1 MRTTADAIG
10 NRPCRAKRFQVYLD
24 SISSTVRRA
33 DLSWA
38 RMTTFSEF
46 STHRR
51 TAAILIG
58 EGTSAAYL
66 AGVMSA
72 LKTAGVRV
80 DMVIGKGAGALVAVF
95 SSIDAEGR
103 LHGDAGLLAQASG
116 KRPWRLRPLYKM
128 TLACLLVALAAFLS
142 PVLFGLAA
150 VLALPL
156 QALGRLL
163 LGALE
168 PGLAGGSQWLP
179 ALFEAAGPV
188 YLRAMVIPLVALC
201 TIWVTWWLSSF
212 TRQRGAP
219 SLPELYDLE
228 PLAALVETK
237 LWQAVRGASTG
248 DRPRE
253 RRDIGGAYQELL
265 SGSLGQLG
273 FRELVFYALDTDS
286 GREVTFALLKD
297 RFLKKFSS
305 NGAGRARHRE
315 TIDLAKDGGPLLF
328 DALMAAL
335 SPVGLVPNVPIK
347 LPLDTDFGGEVHR
360 FAGSL
365 LSGSSAVQDAV
376 AAGAEQIIYVAGCA
390 PSERPGGNAIERL
403 IEASVR
409 RVLSDDLV
417 EATRQNDLPVFLI
430 RPDKQ
435 RLNAFE
441 VTGRAQIGNER
452 LDLNALIAH
461 GHRDALRLF
470 VEPVLSDDA
479 AEHNRSSMKVP
490 QAGPREL

>member
-1 MRTTADAIG
+1 MA
-10 NRPCRAKRFQVYLD
+10 
-24 SISSTVRRA
+24 S
-33 DLSWA
+33 
-38 RMTTFSEF
+38 FSEF

-51 TAAILIG
+51 TAAILLG

-72 LKTAGVRV
+72 LKNAGVRV
-80 DMVIGKGAGALVAVF
+80 DMILGKGAGALVAVF
-95 SSIDAEGR
+95 SAIDAEER
-103 LHGDAGLLAQASG
+103 LHGDAGLLARASG

-156 QALGRLL
+156 QALGQILFG
-163 LGALE
+163 GAETVL
-168 PGLAGGSQWLP
+168 PGVSGQGLA
-179 ALFEAAGPV
+179 ALFEAAAPI
-188 YLRAMVIPLVALC
+188 YLRVMVLPLVALC
-201 TIWVTWWLSSF
+201 AIWVVWWLSSF
-212 TRQRGAP
+212 ARQRKAP

-228 PLAALVETK
+228 PLAALVETM

-248 DRPRE
+248 ARPRE

-297 RFLKKFSS
+297 RFLKKFAS
-305 NGAGRARHRE
+305 NDAGGARRRE
-315 TIDLAKDGGPLLF
+315 MIDLAEDGGPLLF

-335 SPVGLVPNVPIK
+335 SPVGLVPSVPIK
-347 LPLDTDFGGEVHR
+347 LPLDTNFGGEVHR
-360 FAGSL
+360 FAGSPL
-365 LSGSSAVQDAV
+365 FGSSAVQDAL
-376 AAGAEQIIYVAGCA
+376 AAGAEQIIYVAGCS

-409 RVLSDDLV
+409 SVLSDDLA
-417 EATRQNDLPVFLI
+417 EAARHDDLPVFLI

-435 RLNAFE
+435 RLNPFE

-461 GHRDALRLF
+461 GRRDALRLF
-470 VEPVLSDDA
+470 VEPVLGDDA
-479 AEHNRSSMKVP
+479 SEHDRSATKVP

>member
-1 MRTTADAIG
+1 
-10 NRPCRAKRFQVYLD
+10 
-24 SISSTVRRA
+24 
-33 DLSWA
+33 
-38 RMTTFSEF
+38 
-46 STHRR
+46 
-51 TAAILIG
+51 
-58 EGTSAAYL
+58 
-66 AGVMSA
+66 
-72 LKTAGVRV
+72 
-80 DMVIGKGAGALVAVF
+80 
-95 SSIDAEGR
+95 
-103 LHGDAGLLAQASG
+103 
-116 KRPWRLRPLYKM
+116 M

-150 VLALPL
+150 VVALPL

-163 LGALE
+163 LGGPETAL
-168 PGLAGGSQWLP
+168 PGVGAQWLP
-179 ALFEAAGPV
+179 ALLEAAEPI
-188 YLRAMVIPLVALC
+188 YLRVMVLPLAALC
-201 TIWVTWWLSSF
+201 AIWVAWWLSSF
-212 TRQRGAP
+212 ARQRGAP

-228 PLAALVETK
+228 PLAALVETR

-286 GREVTFALLKD
+286 GREVSFALLKD
-297 RFLKKFSS
+297 RFLKKLSS
-305 NGAGRARHRE
+305 NDAGRARRRE

-335 SPVGLVPNVPIK
+335 SPVGLVPTVPIK
-347 LPLDTDFGGEVHR
+347 LPLDTPFGGEVHR

-390 PSERPGGNAIERL
+390 PSDRPGGHAIERL
-403 IEASVR
+403 IEASMR
-409 RVLSDDLV
+409 RTLSDDLA
-417 EATRQNDLPVFLI
+417 EATRHDDLPVFLI

-435 RLNAFE
+435 RLNLFE

-461 GHRDALRLF
+461 GRRDALRLF
-470 VEPVLSDDA
+470 VEPVLGDDGFRARPELDEGA
-479 AEHNRSSMKVP
+479 ASGASRALGSRLRDLEKTVTQRRKVQRCEGSNLQRCTMGSVMSSVLDLTFIGLAGLFTVWNVFFSYSLRAISAPHAHRRAHVAAPSAVVLQHVHRHRVFHGEHDGVEPLRF
-490 QAGPREL
+490 G